1 MLKVT
6 IKNAEGQEILS
17 KEGEQEIAF
26 LCERTYEEG
35 DRIVV
40 ESSEKNCFLWL
51 QVDEVLGRSM
61 IYLKD
66 AMEYIIPFGEKRL
79 NKSPK
84 AFCGSEHFIWLKRA
98 KEFERKTYRNLALN
112 VNDQSCSTTCYP
124 HVSANVETRGEA
136 IFAAVNV
143 VDGVT
148 ANEGHWKWPFQS
160 WGINRREDAAIKIDF
175 GREVEIDRIILY
187 TRADFSHDSWWEQAT
202 IRYSDGSTEKIS
214 MKKSILPHE
223 FMIEKRK
230 VSWIELCDLI
240 KADDPSPFPALT
252 QIEVYGNDL

>member
-1 MLKVT
+1 M
-6 IKNAEGQEILS
+6 
-17 KEGEQEIAF
+17 
-26 LCERTYEEG
+26 
-35 DRIVV
+35 

-61 IYLKD
+61 VYLKD
-66 AMEYIIPFGEKRL
+66 TMEYVIPFGEKRL

-84 AFCGSEHFIWLKRA
+84 AFCGEEHFLWVRCA
-98 KEFERKTYRNLALN
+98 KEFERKAYRNLAQN
-112 VNDQSCSTTCYP
+112 VNDQAEIATCYP

-143 VDGVT
+143 IDGVT

-160 WGINRREDAAIKIDF
+160 WGINRREDAAIRIDF

-187 TRADFSHDSWWEQAT
+187 TRADFPHDNWWERAT
-202 IRYSDGSTEKIS
+202 ICCSDGSQEQIS
-214 MKKSILPHE
+214 MEKSVLPHE
-223 FMIEKRK
+223 FLIPKRK
-230 VSWIELCDLI
+230 VTWIELSNLI
-240 KADDPSPFPALT
+240 KSDDPSPFPALT

>member
-136 IFAAVNV
+136 VFAAVNG

-187 TRADFSHDSWWEQAT
+187 TRADF
-202 IRYSDGSTEKIS
+202 
-214 MKKSILPHE
+214 PHE

>member
-148 ANEGHWKWPFQS
+148 ANEGHWKWPFQA

-175 GREVEIDRIILY
+175 GREVEI
-187 TRADFSHDSWWEQAT
+187 
-202 IRYSDGSTEKIS
+202 
-214 MKKSILPHE
+214 
-223 FMIEKRK
+223 
-230 VSWIELCDLI
+230 DLI

>member
-26 LCERTYEEG
+26 LYERTYEEG

-136 IFAAVNV
+136 VFAAVNG

-160 WGINRREDAAIKIDF
+160 WELIVVRMRRSRLTLEEKWRSIGLFSI
-175 GREVEIDRIILY
+175 REQIFRMIVGGSRLQ
-187 TRADFSHDSWWEQAT
+187 SV
-202 IRYSDGSTEKIS
+202 IRMEAQ
-214 MKKSILPHE
+214 
-223 FMIEKRK
+223 RK
-230 VSWIELCDLI
+230 
-240 KADDPSPFPALT
+240 FR
-252 QIEVYGNDL
+252 